1 MKIRLLSILCILL
14 MSLSIEA
21 QTEEFETASEAV
33 KNMKVGVNLGNTLE
47 SVSGELNNMWIEANT
62 ERRPQDYET
71 AWGNPVTKAELIKMW
86 RKAGYNAVRVPVSWY
101 PHTGKIVIEYK
112 PIINEQGKEETM
124 LGHVKMGRV

>member
-21 QTEEFETASEAV
+21 QTEEFETAAEAV

-62 ERRPQDYET
+62 ERRCMGQ
-71 AWGNPVTKAELIKMW
+71 
-86 RKAGYNAVRVPVSWY
+86 SC
-101 PHTGKIVIEYK
+101 H
-112 PIINEQGKEETM
+112 QGRIDEDVAKSR
-124 LGHVKMGRV
+124 L